1 MSNIIAWGR
10 ALLAALLLGLFIP
23 AADAGPQSTAT
34 GDRTVTTTRTAEDE
48 GAGPVKPPAGSPE
61 LGMLI
66 IIGAVGFLVV
76 VAWLF
81 SRAGESGSTYQSD
94 GVTE

>member
-1 MSNIIAWGR
+1 MSTIIARGR
-10 ALLAALLLGLFIP
+10 ALLAALLLGLFTP
-23 AADAGPQSTAT
+23 VAAATPQATAT
-34 GDRTVTTTRTAEDE
+34 KALIDE

-61 LGMLI
+61 LGLLI
-66 IIGAVGFLVV
+66 IIGAVGFFVL

-81 SRAGESGSTYQSD
+81 SRAGEAEGSYRSD